1 LLEQINDKIERDFGA
16 EEFGLA
22 GDPVTAAFRH
32 HFRSK
37 GKQTRA
43 GLSIRTSQA
52 LGHDAQALLAFA
64 ACVETLHNASL
75 IQDDFQDRALERRGH
90 PTVHA
95 VFGRD
100 VALGLTTRLVSSAF
114 VSLQSFDANASAGE
128 LVRHVHR
135 ALSLTIFGQTR
146 DLQTEGERSVDEL
159 LAIAKHKSG
168 PLFALALELPL
179 LAANQHQA
187 LPQAHESACLFG
199 LGYQILD
206 DIKDQ
211 RMDRLQPHD
220 ANIVNALAKD
230 RRIADPVAF
239 ARDLAKNH
247 LEQAQELA
255 SGLPM
260 GSGSCLQEMA
270 GGLLKTLT
278 APFLSFSLSFSS
290 SSARSPATTSNSG
303 NSVPATASISMM
315 AAIPPKL

>member
-1 LLEQINDKIERDFGA
+1 MTLTATSPAASVPAWLERVNSKMERDFGT
-16 EEFGLA
+16 EGSSLA
-22 GDPVTAAFRH
+22 GDSVAAAFRH
-32 HFRSK
+32 HFGSS
-37 GKQTRA
+37 GKQSRA
-43 GLSIRTSQA
+43 CLSIRTSQA

-75 IQDDFQDRALERRGH
+75 IQDDFQDGALERRGH

-100 VALGLTTRLVSSAF
+100 VALGLSTRLVSSAF

-135 ALSLTIFGQTR
+135 AVSLTIFGQTR
-146 DLQTEGERSVDEL
+146 DLEMEKERPVDEL
-159 LAIAKHKSG
+159 LAIARHKSG

-179 LAANQHQA
+179 LAANHHSA
-187 LPQAHESACLFG
+187 LPDAHESACLFG

-206 DIKDQ
+206 DIEDQ

-220 ANIVNALAKD
+220 ANIVNALAKY
-230 RRIADPVAF
+230 RSIADPEAF
-239 ARDLAKNH
+239 ARELAKNQ
-247 LEQAQELA
+247 LEKAQELA

-270 GGLLKTLT
+270 GGLLKALT
-278 APFLSFSLSFSS
+278 TP
-290 SSARSPATTSNSG
+290 NG
-303 NSVPATASISMM
+303 
-315 AAIPPKL
+315 